1 MKKIIEC
8 FRGMKLNTKFTGMII
23 LFVAVCMAVLSGI
36 LFRNMERNVV
46 EQQRVSLEYKMEK
59 NHGQILKNVESVNM
73 STQIFRNDT
82 GLNHFLNRTKEGE
95 DIPTEELIS
104 FYKRDIASLQ
114 RMVNSNPY
122 LYQVRVYADSD
133 TMQEMMPILFRR
145 SRMEKLAWAKDA
157 SEGWKFDYTDRI
169 FEENGSMQQK
179 SILSFV
185 TVMTDVENGTIGILE
200 VAMEMETMFPGLYEQ
215 EDGMFSCFIDEKGK
229 RYDGS
234 GSARAAELMDI
245 ILAQNEA
252 SENQEA
258 YYTEIDGEKL
268 IVGYMPV
275 KELNG
280 MFVCAQTI
288 TGAVGEV
295 FRMRDI
301 FIVAMAAL
309 LVTLAFLINRIV
321 KGVLRKFYEII
332 ASIRE
337 IQNGNLDVVIE
348 DCGKDEMGE
357 LGVQI
362 NKMMERIRQLMEDN
376 LRRELLAKDSEIR
389 ALQNQI
395 NAHFIYNVLESIKMM
410 AEIEEK
416 YEISDAITA
425 LGRLL
430 RYSMKWVSGNVTVR
444 EEIEYI
450 RNYLALINL
459 RFDYEIFLSLNVSE
473 EVMLQEIPKMSL
485 QPIVENAIYH
495 GIEQLAEDTT
505 IYIKGSISGTD
516 CAIEITDAGK
526 GMTEE
531 EVRKLYGRITGEIS
545 AGGGS
550 GNGIGLKNVQDRIHM
565 NFGEEYGIEIASRL
579 GCYTKVIVRIPK
591 RHEISETRGEEI

>member
-82 GLNHFLNRTKEGE
+82 GLNHFLNRTKEGK

-234 GSARAAELMDI
+234 GSARAAELMDV

-301 FIVAMAAL
+301 FIVAMAVL
-309 LVTLAFLINRIV
+309 LVALAFLINRIV

-473 EVMLQEIPKMSL
+473 EVMMQEIPKMSL

>member
-1 MKKIIEC
+1 
-8 FRGMKLNTKFTGMII
+8 
-23 LFVAVCMAVLSGI
+23 
-36 LFRNMERNVV
+36 
-46 EQQRVSLEYKMEK
+46 
-59 NHGQILKNVESVNM
+59 
-73 STQIFRNDT
+73 
-82 GLNHFLNRTKEGE
+82 
-95 DIPTEELIS
+95 
-104 FYKRDIASLQ
+104 
-114 RMVNSNPY
+114 
-122 LYQVRVYADSD
+122 
-133 TMQEMMPILFRR
+133 
-145 SRMEKLAWAKDA
+145 
-157 SEGWKFDYTDRI
+157 
-169 FEENGSMQQK
+169 
-179 SILSFV
+179 
-185 TVMTDVENGTIGILE
+185 
-200 VAMEMETMFPGLYEQ
+200 MEMETMFPGLYEQ

-309 LVTLAFLINRIV
+309 LVALAFLINRIV

-410 AEIEEK
+410 AEIS
-416 YEISDAITA
+416 YFSSISDAITA

-473 EVMLQEIPKMSL
+473 EVMMQEIPKMSL

>member
-229 RYDGS
+229 RYDEIG
-234 GSARAAELMDI
+234 RAH
-245 ILAQNEA
+245 
-252 SENQEA
+252 
-258 YYTEIDGEKL
+258 
-268 IVGYMPV
+268 V
-275 KELNG
+275 
-280 MFVCAQTI
+280 
-288 TGAVGEV
+288 
-295 FRMRDI
+295 
-301 FIVAMAAL
+301 
-309 LVTLAFLINRIV
+309 
-321 KGVLRKFYEII
+321 
-332 ASIRE
+332 
-337 IQNGNLDVVIE
+337 
-348 DCGKDEMGE
+348 
-357 LGVQI
+357 
-362 NKMMERIRQLMEDN
+362 
-376 LRRELLAKDSEIR
+376 
-389 ALQNQI
+389 
-395 NAHFIYNVLESIKMM
+395 
-410 AEIEEK
+410 
-416 YEISDAITA
+416 
-425 LGRLL
+425 
-430 RYSMKWVSGNVTVR
+430 
-444 EEIEYI
+444 
-450 RNYLALINL
+450 
-459 RFDYEIFLSLNVSE
+459 
-473 EVMLQEIPKMSL
+473 
-485 QPIVENAIYH
+485 
-495 GIEQLAEDTT
+495 
-505 IYIKGSISGTD
+505 
-516 CAIEITDAGK
+516 
-526 GMTEE
+526 
-531 EVRKLYGRITGEIS
+531 
-545 AGGGS
+545 
-550 GNGIGLKNVQDRIHM
+550 
-565 NFGEEYGIEIASRL
+565 
-579 GCYTKVIVRIPK
+579 
-591 RHEISETRGEEI
+591 

>member
-215 EDGMFSCFIDEKGK
+215 EDGMFSCFIYEKGK

-234 GSARAAELMDI
+234 GSARAAELMDV

-301 FIVAMAAL
+301 FIVAMAVL
-309 LVTLAFLINRIV
+309 LVALAFLINRIV

-473 EVMLQEIPKMSL
+473 EVMMQEIPKMSL

>member
-234 GSARAAELMDI
+234 GSARAAELMDV

-301 FIVAMAAL
+301 FIVAMAVL
-309 LVTLAFLINRIV
+309 LVALAFLINRIV

-473 EVMLQEIPKMSL
+473 EVMMQEIPKMSL

-545 AGGGS
+545 AGGG
-550 GNGIGLKNVQDRIHM
+550 
-565 NFGEEYGIEIASRL
+565 
-579 GCYTKVIVRIPK
+579 
-591 RHEISETRGEEI
+591 

>member
-82 GLNHFLNRTKEGE
+82 GLNHFLNRTKEGK

-301 FIVAMAAL
+301 FIVAMAVL
-309 LVTLAFLINRIV
+309 LVALAFLINRIV

-357 LGVQI
+357 LGTQI

-473 EVMLQEIPKMSL
+473 EVMMQEIPKMSL

>member
-309 LVTLAFLINRIV
+309 LVALAFLINRIV

-357 LGVQI
+357 LGAQI

>member
-169 FEENGSMQQK
+169 FEENGFMQQK

-234 GSARAAELMDI
+234 GSARAAELMDV

-301 FIVAMAAL
+301 FIVAMAVL
-309 LVTLAFLINRIV
+309 LVALAFLINRIV

-473 EVMLQEIPKMSL
+473 EVMMQEIPKMSL

>member
-200 VAMEMETMFPGLYEQ
+200 VAIEMETMFPGLYEQ

>member
-234 GSARAAELMDI
+234 GSARAAELMDV

-301 FIVAMAAL
+301 FIVAMAVL
-309 LVTLAFLINRIV
+309 LVALAFLINRIV

-473 EVMLQEIPKMSL
+473 EVMMQEIPKMSL

>member
-309 LVTLAFLINRIV
+309 LVALAFLINRIV

>member
-82 GLNHFLNRTKEGE
+82 GLNHFLNRTKAGE

-114 RMVNSNPY
+114 RVVNSNPY

-234 GSARAAELMDI
+234 GSARAAELMDV

-301 FIVAMAAL
+301 FIVAMAVL
-309 LVTLAFLINRIV
+309 LVALAFLINRIV

-473 EVMLQEIPKMSL
+473 EVMMQEIPKMSL

>member
-82 GLNHFLNRTKEGE
+82 GLNHFLNRMKEGE

-309 LVTLAFLINRIV
+309 LVALAFLINRIV

>member
-1 MKKIIEC
+1 MD
-8 FRGMKLNTKFTGMII
+8 F
-23 LFVAVCMAVLSGI
+23 
-36 LFRNMERNVV
+36 
-46 EQQRVSLEYKMEK
+46 
-59 NHGQILKNVESVNM
+59 
-73 STQIFRNDT
+73 
-82 GLNHFLNRTKEGE
+82 
-95 DIPTEELIS
+95 
-104 FYKRDIASLQ
+104 
-114 RMVNSNPY
+114 
-122 LYQVRVYADSD
+122 
-133 TMQEMMPILFRR
+133 
-145 SRMEKLAWAKDA
+145 
-157 SEGWKFDYTDRI
+157 
-169 FEENGSMQQK
+169 
-179 SILSFV
+179 
-185 TVMTDVENGTIGILE
+185 IGILE

-309 LVTLAFLINRIV
+309 LVALAFLINRIV

-473 EVMLQEIPKMSL
+473 EVMMQEIPKMSL

>member
-8 FRGMKLNTKFTGMII
+8 FRGMKLNTKFTGIII

-36 LFRNMERNVV
+36 LFYNMEQNVV
-46 EQQRVSLEYKMEK
+46 EQQRASMEYKMEK
-59 NHGQILKNVESVNM
+59 NYGQILKNVESVNM

-82 GLNHFLNRTKEGE
+82 GVNHFLNRTKAGE

-104 FYKRDIASLQ
+104 FYNRDIASLQ
-114 RMVNSNPY
+114 RVVNNNPY

-157 SEGWKFDYTDRI
+157 SEGWKFDYTDQI
-169 FEENGSMQQK
+169 FEGNGSRQQK

-185 TVMTDVENGTIGILE
+185 TVMTDVENGMIGTLE

-245 ILAQNEA
+245 ILAQSEA
-252 SENQEA
+252 SGNA
-258 YYTEIDGEKL
+258 DTYYTEIDGEKL
-268 IVGYMPV
+268 IVGHMPV
-275 KELNG
+275 KELSG
-280 MFVCAQTI
+280 TLVCVQTI
-288 TGAVGEV
+288 TEAVGEV
-295 FRMRDI
+295 FRMRDL
-301 FIVAMAAL
+301 FVAVMAPL
-309 LVTLAFLINRIV
+309 LVALAFLINRIV

-357 LGVQI
+357 LGAQI

-376 LRRELLAKDSEIR
+376 LKRELLAKDSEIR

-416 YEISDAITA
+416 YEISDAVTA

-459 RFDYEIFLSLNVSE
+459 RFDYEIFLSLNVPE
-473 EVMLQEIPKMSL
+473 EVMIQEIPKMSL

-545 AGGGS
+545 AGGSS

-565 NFGEEYGIEIASRL
+565 NFGEEYGIEVASRL

>member
-1 MKKIIEC
+1 
-8 FRGMKLNTKFTGMII
+8 
-23 LFVAVCMAVLSGI
+23 
-36 LFRNMERNVV
+36 
-46 EQQRVSLEYKMEK
+46 
-59 NHGQILKNVESVNM
+59 
-73 STQIFRNDT
+73 
-82 GLNHFLNRTKEGE
+82 
-95 DIPTEELIS
+95 
-104 FYKRDIASLQ
+104 
-114 RMVNSNPY
+114 
-122 LYQVRVYADSD
+122 
-133 TMQEMMPILFRR
+133 
-145 SRMEKLAWAKDA
+145 
-157 SEGWKFDYTDRI
+157 
-169 FEENGSMQQK
+169 
-179 SILSFV
+179 
-185 TVMTDVENGTIGILE
+185 
-200 VAMEMETMFPGLYEQ
+200 MEMETMFPGLYEQ

-309 LVTLAFLINRIV
+309 LVALAFLINRIV

-473 EVMLQEIPKMSL
+473 EVMMQEIPKMSL

>member
-114 RMVNSNPY
+114 RVVNSNPY

-234 GSARAAELMDI
+234 GSARAAELMDV

-301 FIVAMAAL
+301 FIVAMAVL
-309 LVTLAFLINRIV
+309 LVALAFLINRIV

-473 EVMLQEIPKMSL
+473 EVMMQEIPKMSL

-531 EVRKLYGRITGEIS
+531 ELRKLYGRITGEIS